1 MAAVKKTMIEVMPYS
16 VYDAGKEAKIVVLHQ
31 ITLGDILIATLLL
44 ALITFVVL
52 KVIVDKAIER

>member
-16 VYDAGKEAKIVVLHQ
+16 IYDAGKEAKIVVLHQ

-52 KVIVDKAIER
+52 KVIVDKAMAR